1 MELETRYGFIGAA
14 VLLGMALL
22 VGGLLWLGGKD
33 ARGKHDRYHI
43 VFSKNSLEGMQR
55 GSSVLM
61 KGIRVG
67 SVIGYRIDSA
77 DGRAVSVD
85 IQVDDGTPVR
95 KSTRAA
101 VSRQLITG
109 QANVV
114 LENPAGDSSS
124 PDMEVVGGDQYPLIA
139 EGESN
144 LLKLQDTAS
153 RVIGKAEDTLGNLG
167 EFASAENRRVFN
179 EMLVNLRDISGNVAR
194 GTRHLDTTVQSLDAL
209 ARDLRRAG
217 VQIAASAT
225 TIQTDVH
232 SVGRSA
238 TAALDGASVSIR
250 TAGGDLSRVADRIET
265 LAEVSRAELAQTTQ
279 RLRSTV
285 DAVGTAARRLQ
296 QPREVLFGPE
306 MPPGPGEKR

>member
-43 VFSKNSLEGMQR
+43 VFSRHSLEGLQR

-101 VSRQLITG
+101 VSRQLVTG

-114 LENPAGDSSS
+114 LENPAGNSA
-124 PDMEVVGGDQYPLIA
+124 PDMVVLEGDQYPRIA

-153 RVIGKAEDTLGNLG
+153 RLVGKAEDTLGNLG
-167 EFASAENRRVFN
+167 AFASAENRQVFN
-179 EMLVNLRDISGNVAR
+179 ELLVNLRDISGNVAR

-232 SVGRSA
+232 TVGRSA
-238 TAALDGASVSIR
+238 TAALEGASVSIR

-265 LAEVSRAELAQTTQ
+265 LADVSRAELAQTTQ
-279 RLRSTV
+279 RLRSAV
-285 DAVGTAARRLQ
+285 DAVGTAGRRLQ
-296 QPREVLFGPE
+296 QPRELLFGPDA
-306 MPPGPGEKR
+306 PPGPGEKR

>member
-14 VLLGMALL
+14 VLLGMALM
-22 VGGLLWLGGKD
+22 VGALLWLGGKD

-43 VFSKNSLEGMQR
+43 VFTQHSLEGLQR

-67 SVIGYRIDSA
+67 SVIGYRIDST

-101 VSRQLITG
+101 VTRQLVTG

-114 LENPAGDSSS
+114 LENPFGDSSP
-124 PDMEVVGGDQYPLIA
+124 PDMEVQGGDQYPRIA

-153 RVIGKAEDTLGNLG
+153 RLVGKAEDTLGNLG
-167 EFASAENRRVFN
+167 AFASTENRQVFS
-179 EMLVNLRDISGNVAR
+179 ELLVNLRDISGNVAR
-194 GTRHLDTTVQSLDAL
+194 GTRHLDATVQSLDAL
-209 ARDLRRAG
+209 TRDLRRAG
-217 VQIAASAT
+217 TQIASAATSVQADFRTVGQSAT
-225 TIQTDVH
+225 HTLEDASQ
-232 SVGRSA
+232 SMR
-238 TAALDGASVSIR
+238 AAS
-250 TAGGDLSRVADRIET
+250 GDLTRVADRIEA
-265 LAEVSRAELAQTTQ
+265 LADVSRTELAQTTQ
-279 RLRSTV
+279 RLRSAV
-285 DAVGTAARRLQ
+285 DAVGTAGRRLQ
-296 QPREVLFGPE
+296 QPRQALFGPE
-306 MPPGPGEKR
+306 APPGPGEGR

>member
-14 VLLGMALL
+14 VLLAMALL

-43 VFSKNSLEGMQR
+43 VFSQHSLEGLQR

-95 KSTRAA
+95 RSTRAA

-124 PDMEVVGGDQYPLIA
+124 PDLEVVGGDQYPRIA

-153 RVIGKAEDTLGNLG
+153 RLIGKAEDTLGNLG
-167 EFASAENRRVFN
+167 AFASAENRQVFN
-179 EMLVNLRDISGNVAR
+179 ELLVNLRDISGNVAR

-225 TIQTDVH
+225 TIQGDIHT
-232 SVGRSA
+232 VGRSA
-238 TAALDGASVSIR
+238 TAALDGASQSIR
-250 TAGGDLSRVADRIET
+250 IAGGDLSRVADRIET
-265 LAEVSRAELAQTTQ
+265 LADVSRAELAQTTQ
-279 RLRSTV
+279 RLRSAV
-285 DAVGTAARRLQ
+285 DAVGTAGRRLQ

-306 MPPGPGEKR
+306 ASPGPGEKK

>member
-43 VFSKNSLEGMQR
+43 VFSRHSLEGLQR

-101 VSRQLITG
+101 VSRQLVTG

-114 LENPAGDSSS
+114 LENPAGNSA
-124 PDMEVVGGDQYPLIA
+124 PDMVVIEGDQYPRIA

-153 RVIGKAEDTLGNLG
+153 RLVGKAEDTLGNLG
-167 EFASAENRRVFN
+167 AFASAENRQVFN
-179 EMLVNLRDISGNVAR
+179 ELLVNLRDISGNVAR

-232 SVGRSA
+232 TVGRSA
-238 TAALDGASVSIR
+238 TAALEGASVSIR

-265 LAEVSRAELAQTTQ
+265 LADVSRAELAQTTQ
-279 RLRSTV
+279 RLRSAV
-285 DAVGTAARRLQ
+285 DAVGTAGRRLQ
-296 QPREVLFGPE
+296 QPRELLFGPDA
-306 MPPGPGEKR
+306 PPGPGEKR

>member
-67 SVIGYRIDSA
+67 SVIDYRIDSP
-77 DGRAVSVD
+77 DGRAVNVD
-85 IQVDDGTPVR
+85 IQVDDDTPVR
-95 KSTRAA
+95 KTTRAA
-101 VSRQLITG
+101 VTRQLITG
-109 QANVV
+109 QAKVV
-114 LENPAGDSSS
+114 LENPLGDS
-124 PDMEVVGGDQYPLIA
+124 PPLMDVIEGDQYPRIA
-139 EGESN
+139 EGESG

>member
-250 TAGGDLSRVADRIET
+250 IAGGDLSRVADRIET

>member
-43 VFSKNSLEGMQR
+43 VFSRHSLEGLQR

-101 VSRQLITG
+101 VSRQLVTG

-114 LENPAGDSSS
+114 LENPAGNSA
-124 PDMEVVGGDQYPLIA
+124 PDMVVLDGDQYPRIA

-153 RVIGKAEDTLGNLG
+153 RLIGKAEDTLGNLG
-167 EFASAENRRVFN
+167 AFASAENRQVFN
-179 EMLVNLRDISGNVAR
+179 ELLVNLRDISGNVAR

-232 SVGRSA
+232 TVGRSA
-238 TAALDGASVSIR
+238 TAALEGASVSIR

-265 LAEVSRAELAQTTQ
+265 LADVSRAELAQTTQ
-279 RLRSTV
+279 RLRSAV
-285 DAVGTAARRLQ
+285 DAVGTAGRRLQ
-296 QPREVLFGPE
+296 QPRELLFGPDA
-306 MPPGPGEKR
+306 PPGPGEKR

>member
-14 VLLGMALL
+14 VLLAMALL

-43 VFSKNSLEGMQR
+43 VFSQHSLEGLQR

-61 KGIRVG
+61 KGVRVG
-67 SVIGYRIDSA
+67 SVIGYRIDSV

-95 KSTRAA
+95 RSTRAA
-101 VSRQLITG
+101 VSRQLVTG

-114 LENPAGDSSS
+114 LENPAGNSA
-124 PDMEVVGGDQYPLIA
+124 PDMVVIEGDQYPRIA

-153 RVIGKAEDTLGNLG
+153 RLVGKAEDALGNLG
-167 EFASAENRRVFN
+167 AFASTENRQVFN
-179 EMLVNLRDISGNVAR
+179 ELLVNLRDISGNVAR

-225 TIQTDVH
+225 TIQSDVH
-232 SVGRSA
+232 TVGRSA
-238 TAALDGASVSIR
+238 TAALDGASQSIR

-265 LAEVSRAELAQTTQ
+265 LADVSRAELAQTTQ
-279 RLRSTV
+279 RLRSAV
-285 DAVGTAARRLQ
+285 DAIGTAGRRLQ
-296 QPREVLFGPE
+296 QPREALFGPE
-306 MPPGPGEKR
+306 APPGPGEKR

>member
-67 SVIGYRIDSA
+67 SVIGYRIDSP

-85 IQVDDGTPVR
+85 IQVDDDTPVR
-95 KSTRAA
+95 KTTWAA
-101 VSRQLITG
+101 VTRQLITG
-109 QANVV
+109 RANVV
-114 LENPAGDSSS
+114 LENPLGDS
-124 PDMEVVGGDQYPLIA
+124 PPLMDVIEGDQYPRIA

-153 RVIGKAEDTLGNLG
+153 RLVGTAEDTLGNLG
-167 EFASAENRRVFN
+167 AFASAENRQVFN
-179 EMLVNLRDISGNVAR
+179 ELLLNLRDISGNVAR

-225 TIQTDVH
+225 TIQSDVH
-232 SVGRSA
+232 TVGRSA
-238 TAALDGASVSIR
+238 TAALEGASVSIR

-265 LAEVSRAELAQTTQ
+265 LADVSRAELGQTTQ
-279 RLRSTV
+279 RLRSAV
-285 DAVGTAARRLQ
+285 DAVGTAGRRLQ
-296 QPREVLFGPE
+296 QPRQLLFGPDA
-306 MPPGPGEKR
+306 PPGPGEKR

>member
-67 SVIGYRIDSA
+67 SVIDYRIDSP

-85 IQVDDGTPVR
+85 IQVDDDTPVR
-95 KSTRAA
+95 KTTWAA
-101 VSRQLITG
+101 VTRQLITG
-109 QANVV
+109 RANVV
-114 LENPAGDSSS
+114 LENPLGDS
-124 PDMEVVGGDQYPLIA
+124 PPLMDVIEGDQYPRIA
-139 EGESN
+139 EGESG

-225 TIQTDVH
+225 TIQSDVH
-232 SVGRSA
+232 TVGRSA
-238 TAALDGASVSIR
+238 TAALEGASVSIR
-250 TAGGDLSRVADRIET
+250 TVGGDLSRVADRIET
-265 LAEVSRAELAQTTQ
+265 LADVSRAELAQTTQ

>member
-43 VFSKNSLEGMQR
+43 VFSRHSLEGLQR

-101 VSRQLITG
+101 VSRQLVTG

-114 LENPAGDSSS
+114 LENPAGNSA
-124 PDMEVVGGDQYPLIA
+124 PDMVVLEGDQYPRIA

-153 RVIGKAEDTLGNLG
+153 RLVGKAEETLGNLG
-167 EFASAENRRVFN
+167 AFASAENRQVFN
-179 EMLVNLRDISGNVAR
+179 ELLVNLRDISGNVAR

-232 SVGRSA
+232 TVGRSA
-238 TAALDGASVSIR
+238 TAALEGASVSIR

-265 LAEVSRAELAQTTQ
+265 LADVSRAELAQTTQ
-279 RLRSTV
+279 RLRSAV
-285 DAVGTAARRLQ
+285 DAVGTAGRRLQ
-296 QPREVLFGPE
+296 QPRELLFGPE

>member
-67 SVIGYRIDSA
+67 SVIGYRIDSP
-77 DGRAVSVD
+77 DGRAVNVD

-95 KSTRAA
+95 KTTRAA
-101 VSRQLITG
+101 VTRQLITG
-109 QANVV
+109 QAKVV
-114 LENPAGDSSS
+114 LENPLGDS
-124 PDMEVVGGDQYPLIA
+124 PPLMDVIEGDQYPRIA
-139 EGESN
+139 EGESG

-167 EFASAENRRVFN
+167 EFSSAENRRVFN

>member
-43 VFSKNSLEGMQR
+43 VFSQHSLEGLQR

-124 PDMEVVGGDQYPLIA
+124 PDMEVVGGDQYPRIA

-167 EFASAENRRVFN
+167 EFASVENRRVFN

-217 VQIAASAT
+217 VKIAASAT

-265 LAEVSRAELAQTTQ
+265 LADVSRAELAQTTQ

>member
-101 VSRQLITG
+101 VSRQLVTG

-114 LENPAGDSSS
+114 LENPAGNSA
-124 PDMEVVGGDQYPLIA
+124 PDMVVLDGDQYPRIA

-153 RVIGKAEDTLGNLG
+153 RLIGKAEDTLGNLG
-167 EFASAENRRVFN
+167 AFASAENRQVFN
-179 EMLVNLRDISGNVAR
+179 ELLVNLRDISGNVAR

-232 SVGRSA
+232 TVGRSA
-238 TAALDGASVSIR
+238 TAALEGASVSIR

-265 LAEVSRAELAQTTQ
+265 LADVSRAELAQTTQ
-279 RLRSTV
+279 RLRSAV
-285 DAVGTAARRLQ
+285 DAVGTAGRRLQ
-296 QPREVLFGPE
+296 QPRELLFGPDA
-306 MPPGPGEKR
+306 PPGPGEKR

>member
-43 VFSKNSLEGMQR
+43 VFSRHSLEGLQR

-101 VSRQLITG
+101 VSRQLVTG

-114 LENPAGDSSS
+114 LENPAGNSA
-124 PDMEVVGGDQYPLIA
+124 PDMVVLDGDQYPRIA

-153 RVIGKAEDTLGNLG
+153 RLVGKAEDTLGNLG
-167 EFASAENRRVFN
+167 AFASAENRQVFN
-179 EMLVNLRDISGNVAR
+179 ELLVNLRDISGNVAR

-232 SVGRSA
+232 TVGRSA
-238 TAALDGASVSIR
+238 TAALEGASVSIR

-265 LAEVSRAELAQTTQ
+265 LADVSRAELAQTTQ